1 MGQTVWNTFGI
12 DSLIYLESTVKF
24 AHHRNIIFP
33 LKMNSAA
40 AWSGVEQAFLV
51 STCDNYL
58 KFHLYFFLGSETM
71 CHNVYIWGK
80 KIKIGARI
88 KKKKPVIH
96 CEIFNCNLCRL
107 DKSVLQFHLRPT
119 EKKDGFGLTT

>member
-12 DSLIYLESTVKF
+12 DSLIYLESTVQF

-58 KFHLYFFLGSETM
+58 KFSFVFVSWVRDHVPQYVYLGKK
-71 CHNVYIWGK
+71 K

-88 KKKKPVIH
+88 KKKEASDPLWN
-96 CEIFNCNLCRL
+96 F
-107 DKSVLQFHLRPT
+107 
-119 EKKDGFGLTT
+119 